1 MGLGEL
7 GVRGWE
13 VGIDWCARVG
23 GFGPKSENRAAGA
36 RFSRTN
42 CGGPLKWVEGT
53 YLGLGKPGLMGWEV
67 GIDRCARVVWF
78 GPKTENR
85 AVGARF
91 SQTNRG
97 GVLIWVVGC
106 PLGWGK
112 LRSRCWACAIRRC
125 ARGVVVVGPE
135 PTPSLHCLV
144 STNELRLGL

>member
-1 MGLGEL
+1 MRVGGFGPKSENRAAGARFSRTNHGGACSWVVGTYMWPGKL

-53 YLGLGKPGLMGWEV
+53 YLGLGKPGLRGWEV
-67 GIDRCARVVWF
+67 GIDRHARVGGF
-78 GPKTENR
+78 GPKSENR
-85 AVGARF
+85 AAGARF
-91 SQTNRG
+91 SRTNRG

-106 PLGWGK
+106 PLG
-112 LRSRCWACAIRRC
+112 
-125 ARGVVVVGPE
+125 
-135 PTPSLHCLV
+135 
-144 STNELRLGL
+144 